1 MTLSTIVSAFVSGIL
16 ASMGLGGGTVLVVY
30 LTYFRH
36 MAQLRAQ
43 GINLVCFIPVAI
55 FSVIMYSRQKLIQK
69 KVILPLIIYG
79 IVGAIAGYLLLG
91 LIPDGIL
98 GKLFGA
104 FLILLSLKELFVKGK

>member
-1 MTLSTIVSAFVSGIL
+1 M
-16 ASMGLGGGTVLVVY
+16 VY

-43 GINLVCFIPVAI
+43 GINLVCFIPVAL

-104 FLILLSLKELFVKGK
+104 FLILLSLRELFKK

>member
-43 GINLVCFIPVAI
+43 GINLVCFIPVAL
-55 FSVIMYSRQKLIQK
+55 FSVIMYSQHKKKKK

-79 IVGAIAGYLLLG
+79 IAGAIAGYLLLG
-91 LIPDGIL
+91 IMPEGIL
-98 GKLFGA
+98 GKLYGA
-104 FLILLSLKELFVKGK
+104 FLILLSSRELFKK